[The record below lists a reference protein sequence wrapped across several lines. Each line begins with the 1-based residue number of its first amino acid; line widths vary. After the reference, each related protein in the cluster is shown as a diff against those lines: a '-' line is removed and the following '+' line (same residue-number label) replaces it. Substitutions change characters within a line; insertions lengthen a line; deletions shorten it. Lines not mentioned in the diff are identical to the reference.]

1 MIVIRSHPMGD
12 LLQSRDIVLNEM
24 RVRLHHAARAK
35 DISEI
40 ERYALLIEQIVD
52 ELGESKEGRSDG

>member
-1 MIVIRSHPMGD
+1 MGD
-12 LLQSRDIVLNEM
+12 LLQNRDIVLNEM